1 MLDADI
7 TLFQYAEDINCIK
20 TDGHTHDW
28 IELFYQVSGEKVHCI
43 DGTFCFTRK
52 GDMLL
57 IAPRTAHRTTFAGK
71 RIYSRYCIGF
81 YAGFVKEIPELY
93 EALCAVI
100 SKNKFIIAHFD
111 DADRMLVTSL
121 FATMYAGYRAQ
132 EPDSKTTLRMG
143 TALCLLRMLRSYSTV
158 GLQERAP
165 ERISRVIS
173 NVCAYIHEHFREDI
187 TLDILAQHANISPSY
202 LSHKFCEFT
211 ASTIPGYVGR
221 LRVEEAR
228 IELVS
233 TDKSITEIA
242 LDVGFKSVSQFSR
255 TFKAL
260 CGEPATALRERAR
273 REHQPD

>member
-1 MLDADI
+1 MLDTDI

-71 RIYSRYCIGF
+71 RTYSRYCIGF

-111 DADRMLVTSL
+111 DADRTLVTSL
-121 FATMYAGYRAQ
+121 FAAMYAGYRAQ

-158 GLQERAP
+158 GLQEKAP
-165 ERISRVIS
+165 YL
-173 NVCAYIHEHFREDI
+173 YIPVW
-187 TLDILAQHANISPSY
+187 A
-202 LSHKFCEFT
+202 
-211 ASTIPGYVGR
+211 
-221 LRVEEAR
+221 
-228 IELVS
+228 
-233 TDKSITEIA
+233 
-242 LDVGFKSVSQFSR
+242 
-255 TFKAL
+255 AL
-260 CGEPATALRERAR
+260 CGAKCLEVLCRVLGKEPPVTYRNIKSTVTDRTFDISKAKAELGYAPQVGFREGILQTVAYYKQ
-273 REHQPD
+273 HGLL